1 MTKCLRQSRVQKSA
15 NKQTYKQTKKERET
29 ERKKYSR
36 FEKAESKTIC
46 KAPERSL
53 YKNFY

>member
-15 NKQTYKQTKKERET
+15 NKETEKVTKKET
-29 ERKKYSR
+29 ERDKYSR
-36 FEKAESKTIC
+36 FEKAGSKTIC

-53 YKNFY
+53 HNKQD